1 MPEGP
6 EIRRARDELAE
17 VLKQSRV
24 TKIFFAFD
32 MLKHYQSKLKNKRII
47 EVKAKGKA
55 MLICFSNG
63 YTIYSHNQLYG
74 KWIIS
79 PDGQTP
85 DVKWLLRLSIHMQEG
100 AAFLYSA
107 SDITVLK
114 KHEIANHPYLSKL
127 GLELLSANTT
137 QKMVTERLMTR
148 RKSRRSLMTLLQDQ
162 SILAGIGN
170 YLCCEILH
178 ISGLHPETRICD
190 LNEQQLKQLAQNS
203 LQLIRQ
209 SYETAGITNLRSRAD
224 KLAKQGIKFENY
236 RFNVYRRKGLSC
248 YQCGDVIVKEKFS
261 GRMGYCCLGC
271 QPPTPLKRY

>member
-6 EIRRARDELAE
+6 EIQRARDELAE
-17 VLKQSRV
+17 VLEQGKV
-24 TKIFFAFD
+24 IKIFFAFD
-32 MLKHYQSKLKNKRII
+32 NLKRYQNKLKNNQII
-47 EVKAKGKA
+47 EVNAKGKA
-55 MLICFSNG
+55 ILIRFSNG

-74 KWIIS
+74 KWVIS

-85 DVKWLLRLSIHMQEG
+85 DMKRQLRLSIHLPQG

-114 KHEIANHPYLSKL
+114 EHEVENHPYLSKL
-127 GLELLSANTT
+127 GLELLSATT
-137 QKMVTERLMTR
+137 TKEMVSQRLLMF

-162 SILAGIGN
+162 SVLAGIGN

-190 LNEQQLKQLAQNS
+190 LSEQQLAMIAHNS
-203 LQLIRQ
+203 LQLTRQ
-209 SYETAGITNLRSRAD
+209 SYETAGITNLLSRAK
-224 KLAKQGIKFENY
+224 KLAKQGIEFEDY
-236 RFNVYRRKGLSC
+236 RFNVYRRKGLPC
-248 YQCGDVIVKEKFS
+248 YQCGDDIVKDKYS

-271 QPPTPLKRY
+271 QSLPL

>member
-17 VLKQSRV
+17 VLEQGKV

-32 MLKHYQSKLKNKRII
+32 FLKLYQSKLRNNRII

-55 MLICFSNG
+55 MLIRFSNG

-74 KWIIS
+74 KWVIS
-79 PDGQTP
+79 PDGQIP
-85 DVKWLLRLSIHMQEG
+85 DVKRQLRLAIYMQEG

-114 KHEIANHPYLSKL
+114 EHEVANHPYLSKL
-127 GLELLSANTT
+127 GLELLSATT
-137 QKMVTERLMTR
+137 TEEMVAQRLMIH

-178 ISGLHPETRICD
+178 VSALHPETRIRD
-190 LNEQQLKQLAQNS
+190 LSEQQLQQLAQNS
-203 LQLIRQ
+203 LQLTWQ
-209 SYETAGITNLRSRAD
+209 SYETAGITNLLSRAD
-224 KLAKQGIKFENY
+224 KLAKQGIAFEDY

-271 QPPTPLKRY
+271 QPLP

>member
-6 EIRRARDELAE
+6 EIRRARDELAK
-17 VLKQSRV
+17 VLEQGKV

-32 MLKHYQSKLKNKRII
+32 HLKPYQSKLKNNRII
-47 EVKAKGKA
+47 EVNAKGKA
-55 MLICFSNG
+55 MLIRFSNG

-79 PDGQTP
+79 PDGKIP
-85 DVKWLLRLSIHMQEG
+85 DVKRQLRLAIYLKQD

-107 SDITVLK
+107 SDISVLK
-114 KHEIANHPYLSKL
+114 DNELAKHPYLNKL
-127 GLELLSANTT
+127 GLELLSASTT
-137 QKMVTERLMTR
+137 EEMVVQRLYEF

-178 ISGLHPETRICD
+178 LSGLHPEIRICD
-190 LNEQQLKQLAQNS
+190 LNDQQLKQLAHNS
-203 LQLIRQ
+203 LLLTRQ
-209 SYETAGITNLRSRAD
+209 SYETSGITNLLSRAN
-224 KLAKQGIKFENY
+224 KLAKQGVEFEDY
-236 RFNVYRRKGLSC
+236 RFNVYRRQGLSC

-271 QPPTPLKRY
+271 QSLPK

>member
-6 EIRRARDELAE
+6 EIRRARDELAK
-17 VLKQSRV
+17 VLEQGKV

-32 MLKHYQSKLKNKRII
+32 SLKPYQNKLKNNRII
-47 EVKAKGKA
+47 EVNAKGKA
-55 MLICFSNG
+55 MLIRFSNG

-79 PDGQTP
+79 PDGQAP
-85 DVKWLLRLSIHMQEG
+85 DVKRQLRLAIHMQKG

-114 KHEIANHPYLSKL
+114 EHEIANHPYLSKL

-137 QKMVTERLMTR
+137 QEMVAQRLMTH

-170 YLCCEILH
+170 YLCCEILYV
-178 ISGLHPETRICD
+178 SGLHPETRICD
-190 LNEQQLKQLAQNS
+190 LNEQQLQQLAQNS
-203 LQLIRQ
+203 LRLTWQ
-209 SYETAGITNLRSRAD
+209 SYETAGITNLLSRAD
-224 KLAKQGIKFENY
+224 KLAKQGIEFEDY
-236 RFNVYRRKGLSC
+236 RFYVYRRKGLSC

-271 QPPTPLKRY
+271 QSV

>member
-6 EIRRARDELAE
+6 EIRRARNELAE
-17 VLKQSRV
+17 VLEQGKV

-32 MLKHYQSKLKNKRII
+32 SLKPYQKKLKNNRII
-47 EVKAKGKA
+47 EVNAKGKA
-55 MLICFSNG
+55 MLIRFSSG

-85 DVKWLLRLSIHMQEG
+85 DVKRQLRLSIHMQEG

-114 KHEIANHPYLSKL
+114 DHEVANHPYLSKL

-137 QKMVTERLMTR
+137 QEMVAQRLMTF

-178 ISGLHPETRICD
+178 VSGLHPETRSCD
-190 LNEQQLKQLAQNS
+190 LNEQQLQQLAQNS
-203 LQLIRQ
+203 LQLTRQ
-209 SYETAGITNLRSRAD
+209 SYETAGITNLLSRAD
-224 KLAKQGIKFENY
+224 KLAKQGIEFEDY
-236 RFNVYRRKGLSC
+236 RFNVYRRKGLCC
-248 YQCGDVIVKEKFS
+248 YQCGEVIVKEKFS

-271 QPPTPLKRY
+271 QPLP

>member
-17 VLKQSRV
+17 LLEQGKVS
-24 TKIFFAFD
+24 KIFFAFD
-32 MLKHYQSKLKNKRII
+32 SLKPYQSKLKNNRII

-55 MLICFSNG
+55 MLIRFSSG

-74 KWIIS
+74 KWVIS

-85 DVKWLLRLSIHMQEG
+85 DVKRQLRLSIHMQEG

-114 KHEIANHPYLSKL
+114 NHEVVNHPYLSKL

-137 QKMVTERLMTR
+137 QEMVAQRLMTHR
-148 RKSRRSLMTLLQDQ
+148 QSRRSLMILLQDQ

-178 ISGLHPETRICD
+178 VSGLHPETRSCD
-190 LNEQQLKQLAQNS
+190 LNEQQLQQLAQNS
-203 LQLIRQ
+203 LQLTWQ
-209 SYETAGITNLRSRAD
+209 SYETAGITNLLSRAD
-224 KLAKQGIKFENY
+224 KLAKQGSEFEDY
-236 RFNVYRRKGLSC
+236 RFYVYRRKGLPC
-248 YQCGDVIVKEKFS
+248 YQCGEVIVKEKFS

-271 QPPTPLKRY
+271 QQLP